1 MLFRSRLE
9 VAGRQTVVLP
19 PAEPA
24 PAATVILHGSDNR
37 VAAAVRQALGQG
49 ALQAGPGS
57 AEAEVVVHL
66 GRSWRPPV
74 NQRP

>member
-1 MLFRSRLE
+1 MLFR
-9 VAGRQTVVLP
+9 
-19 PAEPA
+19 
-24 PAATVILHGSDNR
+24 SDNR